1 MCLALLFGRL
11 NTLKQEHTYMK
22 HIFLSALFF
31 CSGLCHASSSAIFD
45 KLNNANEPSPQSIL
59 KNIETEYLN
68 TAVIVEFE
76 LEFEKGKTTYEVTLF
91 EQKNNRFIELLVD
104 VKGKLIELEYAPP
117 ELDEDDEVA
126 AAKLMRKKNYRMYQL
141 VQLLDSTQTQ
151 YLIEAQLEQD
161 MGVTYMVATF
171 VSLKGR
177 HKKAID
183 LATGKNLPLLRWGN

>member
-1 MCLALLFGRL
+1 
-11 NTLKQEHTYMK
+11 MK
-22 HIFLSALFF
+22 YIFLIALFF
-31 CSGLCHASSSAIFD
+31 YNSLCYASSSAIFD
-45 KLNNANEPSPQSIL
+45 KLNNENKPSPQTIL
-59 KNIETEYLN
+59 KKIETEYLN

-76 LEFEKGKTTYEVTLF
+76 LEFEKGQTNYEVTLF
-91 EQKNNRFIELLVD
+91 EQKYNRFIELLID
-104 VKGKLIELEYAPP
+104 VQGKLVELEYAPP

-141 VQLLDSTQTQ
+141 VQSIDSSQTQ

-171 VSLKGR
+171 VSIKGR